1 MLIFAILDLSGFFW
15 PLWFFAAFI
24 KYCIIS
30 WFPSSTDSTLEQFR
44 PTKEIKY
51 LLKCF
56 SLSVYLKKIGMGS
69 HDKWQCSAITFSINV
84 LLHCLKYH
92 NVAGCCLPLV
102 LNDDGSDE
110 DVVICKLLI
119 RLSIKIWNVYDNFG
133 EKKQRKRHTRSIC
146 RSLWQHGKLKI
157 LLFRLFPGLFKII
170 VPQRENKIGYCC

>member
-15 PLWFFAAFI
+15 PLQFFAAFI
-24 KYCIIS
+24 KYCIIL

-44 PTKEIKY
+44 LTKEIKY

-69 HDKWQCSAITFSINV
+69 HDKWQRSAITFSINV

-92 NVAGCCLPLV
+92 NVAGCCLPLA

-110 DVVICKLLI
+110 DVVICKLLT
-119 RLSIKIWNVYDNFG
+119 RLSIKI
-133 EKKQRKRHTRSIC
+133 
-146 RSLWQHGKLKI
+146 
-157 LLFRLFPGLFKII
+157 
-170 VPQRENKIGYCC
+170 